1 MEKYIKALFDL
12 TKLPTKFFL
21 LLAFVSGFILF
32 FDQKLLDDK
41 MFLNGLKAQY
51 GWIVGLVF
59 IISLSFSVLNFFI
72 WIINSI
78 INWFARKTRVN
89 YVKTKVAKLDAF
101 EQSVLREFVLQGKKS
116 IEMPIDNETVSGLI
130 SQGILVKNT
139 QIGGSFIMN
148 GMNVSLCINRLV
160 EKVMLVEHLGL
171 SDPPTDE
178 QILFAKQ
185 NRPPW
190 IREGYY

>member
-1 MEKYIKALFDL
+1 MEKYIKALFDF
-12 TKLPTKFFL
+12 TKLPTKLFL
-21 LLAFVSGFILF
+21 LLAFVGGFILF
-32 FDQKLLDDK
+32 FDQKILDDK

-59 IISLSFSVLNFFI
+59 IISVSFSLLNFFI

-78 INWFARKTRVN
+78 LSWFAKKKRVN
-89 YVKTKVAKLDAF
+89 YIKTQVAQLDSF
-101 EQSVLREFVLQGKKS
+101 EQSVLREFILQGKKS
-116 IEMPIDNETVSGLI
+116 IEMPIDDETVSGLI

-139 QIGGSFIMN
+139 QLGGSFIMN
-148 GMNVSLCINRLV
+148 GMNVSLRINHLV
-160 EKVMLVEHLGL
+160 EKVMLTEHVGINN
-171 SDPPTDE
+171 PPTDE

-190 IREGYY
+190 IRDGYY